1 MTAVAGEPLPSSALE
16 DSQIRVVHQ
25 KHIRSTAGN
34 ADLDWRSGLLVVEL
48 ELEEPHV
55 SPVLCRWIWG
65 EIRPRN
71 TVPEN
76 TPR

>member
-1 MTAVAGEPLPSSALE
+1 
-16 DSQIRVVHQ
+16 
-25 KHIRSTAGN
+25 
-34 ADLDWRSGLLVVEL
+34 L